1 MDDYSF
7 WEDMFNTIRSFPDWL
22 KLVAVLFLPL
32 VALVP
37 PALIVILTRHY
48 YTYRLRRAALDHAAA
63 AATAAAAAAM
73 SLSWQENPGLI
84 SDQQRRL
91 LDQPD
96 SFLRDRAGRKDEDD
110 LE

>member
-22 KLVAVLFLPL
+22 KLGAVLFLPL

-63 AATAAAAAAM
+63 AAAAAAM